1 MNFLSVLLVILLACQ
16 ASSCFATD
24 LPASSKPD
32 FQKLRNQRL
41 QLISDMDGIKAE
53 KLKINDETGKIPPL
67 PTLESYIKED
77 EDAIENL
84 KSRLDNEKNKKVS
97 NPDIILKLQNDLRN
111 EESRLNRD
119 KQALAAIKDA
129 EKQIDNLQAAL
140 KIKEKELFE
149 IEIQISDAL
158 SRDVVAQNFKS
169 QISLYFALLVGFMI
183 LCFFGVAFY
192 DQSVRITIFSGQ
204 AGIQFVTLFSLIIA
218 IILFGITGILEDK
231 ELAAL
236 LGGLSGYILGRYN
249 QTEGSTRP

>member
-1 MNFLSVLLVILLACQ
+1 MNCISTLLIILL
-16 ASSCFATD
+16 SCLSTLSFATD
-24 LPASSKPD
+24 SSPDKPD
-32 FQKLRNQRL
+32 FLKLRNQRL
-41 QLISDMDGIKAE
+41 QTQSDIDGIKAE
-53 KLKINDETGKIPPL
+53 RLNIQNSIRGLPPSIKLED
-67 PTLESYIKED
+67 YIKED
-77 EDAIENL
+77 EEYINQIQSKIDIENNKKPINIDIIEKL
-84 KSRLDNEKNKKVS
+84 KSDMQRQRSTLD
-97 NPDIILKLQNDLRN
+97 
-111 EESRLNRD
+111 RD
-119 KQALAAIKDA
+119 KRDFDMQTKA
-129 EKQIDNLQAAL
+129 EKQLDTLQSTLKTKEQDLFDVDN
-140 KIKEKELFE
+140 K
-149 IEIQISDAL
+149 ISDAL

-249 QTEGSTRP
+249 QTEKTNPP